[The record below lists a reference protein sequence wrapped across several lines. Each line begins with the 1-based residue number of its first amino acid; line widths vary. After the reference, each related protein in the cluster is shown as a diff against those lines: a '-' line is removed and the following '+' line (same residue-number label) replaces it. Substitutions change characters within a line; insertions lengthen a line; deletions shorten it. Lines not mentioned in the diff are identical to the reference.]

1 MKSSTAA
8 NQTSPPADTL
18 SSLVLPDMWLLL
30 QEYPS
35 PQSSFT
41 CDFRKL
47 YFDESLQFNYLYRIV
62 LTIYTTI
69 EGMINMGKKRCFFIG
84 HRETSENIY
93 PLLYAAVEK
102 HIIEYGVTEFIVGK
116 YGNFDRL
123 AAKAVIE
130 TKQKYPNI
138 VLSLLTPYHPAKRPI
153 KKPVGFDDIYFPEG
167 MEKIP
172 PKAAIIRANRYV
184 VNHVNY
190 LIAYVWH
197 PASNAQDL
205 VEYARKQNLIITV
218 ISI

>member
-8 NQTSPPADTL
+8 NQTSPPADIL
-18 SSLVLPDMWLLL
+18 SSLFLPDMWLLL

-62 LTIYTTI
+62 LTICTTI
-69 EGMINMGKKRCFFIG
+69 ERMMNMTKKRCFFIG

-93 PLLYAAVEK
+93 PLLYTVVEK

-130 TKQKYPNI
+130 AKQTHPHI

-167 MEKIP
+167 MEKVP

-184 VNHVNY
+184 VDHADY

-205 VEYARKQNLIITV
+205 IDYAAKKNKLVTNINL
-218 ISI
+218 